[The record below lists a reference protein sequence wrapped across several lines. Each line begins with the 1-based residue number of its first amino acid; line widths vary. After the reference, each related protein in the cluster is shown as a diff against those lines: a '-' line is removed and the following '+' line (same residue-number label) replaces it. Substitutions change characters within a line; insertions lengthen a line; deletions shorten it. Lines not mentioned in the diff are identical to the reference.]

1 MFLANTFNTGT
12 NNKSDSFPIES
23 GLYFRKD
30 GNVKNDSI
38 IFNKGIYNWDG
49 QMYSLRA
56 LIESQGYDI
65 DIDSLIMF
73 FKKSYS
79 NIISV
84 RKKGISYYD
93 YLEDSKKIYED
104 FRIEYAYE
112 ATEKDFKFVM
122 RGTDI
127 TEFRKI
133 LNCLFM
139 TMEGVD
145 KYIDDKGEVGRLVYN
160 ISELEEEVGGR
171 SKLIDLVIEGVK
183 PFMKDLSKEDV
194 EAMPWLTLEDQP
206 MERIELPYYYL

>member
-38 IFNKGIYNWDG
+38 IFNKGIYNWDS
-49 QMYSLRA
+49 QIYSLRA

-65 DIDSLIMF
+65 NIDSLIMF
-73 FKKSYS
+73 FKKSYN

-104 FRIEYAYE
+104 FRIEYTYE

-127 TEFRKI
+127 TEFKKI

-145 KYIDDKGEVGRLVYN
+145 KYIDNKGEVGRLVYN
-160 ISELEEEVGGR
+160 ISELEEELGGR

-206 MERIELPYYYL
+206 MELTELPYYYL

>member
-38 IFNKGIYNWDG
+38 IFNKGIYNWDS

-65 DIDSLIMF
+65 NIDSLIMF
-73 FKKSYS
+73 FKKSYN

-104 FRIEYAYE
+104 FRIEYTYE

-160 ISELEEEVGGR
+160 ISELEEELGGR

-183 PFMKDLSKEDV
+183 PFMKDLSKKDV
-194 EAMPWLTLEDQP
+194 EAMPWLTLEDQQ
-206 MERIELPYYYL
+206 MELTELPYYYL

>member
-38 IFNKGIYNWDG
+38 IFNKGIYNWDS

-65 DIDSLIMF
+65 NIDSLIMF

-104 FRIEYAYE
+104 FRIEYTYE
-112 ATEKDFKFVM
+112 ATENDFKFVM

-160 ISELEEEVGGR
+160 ISELEEELGGR

-206 MERIELPYYYL
+206 MELTELPYYYL

>member
-38 IFNKGIYNWDG
+38 IFNKGIYNWDS

-65 DIDSLIMF
+65 NIDSLIMF
-73 FKKSYS
+73 FKKSYN

-104 FRIEYAYE
+104 FRIEYTYE

-160 ISELEEEVGGR
+160 ISELEEECGGR
-171 SKLIDLVIEGVK
+171 SKLVELVIEGVK

-206 MERIELPYYYL
+206 MELTELPYYYL

>member
-38 IFNKGIYNWDG
+38 IFNKGIYNWDS

-73 FKKSYS
+73 FKKSYN

-104 FRIEYAYE
+104 FRIEYTYE

-160 ISELEEEVGGR
+160 ISELEEELGGR
-171 SKLIDLVIEGVK
+171 SKLIDLIIEGVK

-206 MERIELPYYYL
+206 MELTELPYYYL

>member
-38 IFNKGIYNWDG
+38 IFNKGIYNWDS

-65 DIDSLIMF
+65 NIDSLIMF

-104 FRIEYAYE
+104 FRIEYTYE

-160 ISELEEEVGGR
+160 ISELEEELGGR

-206 MERIELPYYYL
+206 MELTELPYYYL

>member
-38 IFNKGIYNWDG
+38 IFNKGIYNWDS

-56 LIESQGYDI
+56 LIEGQGYDI
-65 DIDSLIMF
+65 NIDSLIMF
-73 FKKSYS
+73 FKKSYN

-104 FRIEYAYE
+104 FRIEYTYE

-160 ISELEEEVGGR
+160 ISELEEELGGR

-206 MERIELPYYYL
+206 MELTELPYYYL

>member
-38 IFNKGIYNWDG
+38 IFNKGIYNWDS

-65 DIDSLIMF
+65 NIDSLIMF
-73 FKKSYS
+73 FKKSYN

-104 FRIEYAYE
+104 FRIEYTYE

-160 ISELEEEVGGR
+160 ISELEEELGGR

-206 MERIELPYYYL
+206 MELTELPYYYL

>member
-12 NNKSDSFPIES
+12 NCKSDSFPIQY

-30 GNVKNDSI
+30 KNVKNDSI
-38 IFNKGIYNWDG
+38 IFHKGIYSWDD

-56 LIESQGYDI
+56 LIESQGYDTSI
-65 DIDSLIMF
+65 ETLIMF
-73 FKKSYS
+73 FKKAYN

-84 RKKGISYYD
+84 RKEGISYYD
-93 YLEDSKKIYED
+93 YLEDNKKIYED
-104 FRIEYAYE
+104 FRIEYSYTTLE
-112 ATEKDFKFVM
+112 DDFKFVM

-160 ISELEEEVGGR
+160 ISELEEELGGR

-183 PFMKDLSKEDV
+183 PFIKDLSKEDV

-206 MERIELPYYYL
+206 MELTELPYYYL

>member
-12 NNKSDSFPIES
+12 NCKSDSFPIQY

-30 GNVKNDSI
+30 KNVKNDSI
-38 IFNKGIYNWDG
+38 IFNKGIHNWDD

-56 LIESQGYDI
+56 LIEGQGYDI
-65 DIDSLIMF
+65 NIESLVMF
-73 FKKSYS
+73 FKKAYS
-79 NIISV
+79 NTIFV
-84 RKKGISYYD
+84 RKEGISYYD
-93 YLEDSKKIYED
+93 YLEDNKRVCED
-104 FRIEYAYE
+104 FRISYSYTTLEN
-112 ATEKDFKFVM
+112 DFKFVM

-127 TEFRKI
+127 NEFRKI

-160 ISELEEEVGGR
+160 ISELEEELGGR

-206 MERIELPYYYL
+206 MERIELPYYCL

>member
-38 IFNKGIYNWDG
+38 IFNKGIYNWDS

-65 DIDSLIMF
+65 NIDSLIMF

-104 FRIEYAYE
+104 FRIEYTYE

-145 KYIDDKGEVGRLVYN
+145 KYIDDKGEVGRLIYN
-160 ISELEEEVGGR
+160 ISELEEELGGR

-206 MERIELPYYYL
+206 MELTELPYYYL

>member
-38 IFNKGIYNWDG
+38 IFNKGIYNWDS

-65 DIDSLIMF
+65 NIDSLIMF
-73 FKKSYS
+73 FKKSYN

-104 FRIEYAYE
+104 FRIEYTYE
-112 ATEKDFKFVM
+112 ATEKDFKFVI

-160 ISELEEEVGGR
+160 ISELEEELGGR

-206 MERIELPYYYL
+206 MELTELPYYYL

>member
-38 IFNKGIYNWDG
+38 IFNKGIYNWDS

-65 DIDSLIMF
+65 NIDSLTMF
-73 FKKSYS
+73 FKKSYN

-93 YLEDSKKIYED
+93 YLEDTKKIYED
-104 FRIEYAYE
+104 FRIEYTYE

-160 ISELEEEVGGR
+160 ISELEEELGGR

-206 MERIELPYYYL
+206 MELTELPYYYL

>member
-1 MFLANTFNTGT
+1 
-12 NNKSDSFPIES
+12 
-23 GLYFRKD
+23 
-30 GNVKNDSI
+30 
-38 IFNKGIYNWDG
+38 
-49 QMYSLRA
+49 
-56 LIESQGYDI
+56 
-65 DIDSLIMF
+65 
-73 FKKSYS
+73 
-79 NIISV
+79 
-84 RKKGISYYD
+84 
-93 YLEDSKKIYED
+93 
-104 FRIEYAYE
+104 
-112 ATEKDFKFVM
+112 M

-160 ISELEEEVGGR
+160 ISELEEELGGR

-206 MERIELPYYYL
+206 MELTELPYYYL

>member
-30 GNVKNDSI
+30 RNVKNDLI
-38 IFNKGIYNWDG
+38 IFNKGIYNWDS

-65 DIDSLIMF
+65 NIDSLIMF
-73 FKKSYS
+73 FKKSYN

-104 FRIEYAYE
+104 FRIEYTYE
-112 ATEKDFKFVM
+112 ATEQDFKFVM

-160 ISELEEEVGGR
+160 ISELEEELGGR

-206 MERIELPYYYL
+206 MELTELPYYYL